1 MRAQN
6 ADPLRQIAEQVA
18 DCFAERG
25 YAFVEDDKIEGL
37 AALLESFLTVAGI
50 PANLP
55 GTGDPIPSGH
65 DLPSIGQPM
74 PARSGRYSTA
84 GTVLP

>member
-18 DCFAERG
+18 YCFAERG
-25 YAFVEDDKIEGL
+25 YAFVEDDKVEGL

-50 PANLP
+50 PANLA
-55 GTGDPIPSGH
+55 GTGDPIPDGD
-65 DLPSIGQPM
+65 DLSP
-74 PARSGRYSTA
+74 
-84 GTVLP
+84 